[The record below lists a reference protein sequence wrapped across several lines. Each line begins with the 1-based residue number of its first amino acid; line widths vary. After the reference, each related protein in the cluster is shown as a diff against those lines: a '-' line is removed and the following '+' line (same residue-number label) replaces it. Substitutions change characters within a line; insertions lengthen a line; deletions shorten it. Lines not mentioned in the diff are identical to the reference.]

1 MGEHYDSMIGYKILL
16 LGLVLVIGY
25 KILLLGLVL
34 VFMTSTSTFY
44 NDATHNNPTVVD
56 KVISIDKVSVLFE
69 DFTIVH
75 CSHNTFAL
83 AGSYS
88 VYDSMIGKTYKFTV
102 PYSWQGKRH
111 VMIGSHTYALILDM
125 NEI

>member
-1 MGEHYDSMIGYKILL
+1 MGEHYDSL
-16 LGLVLVIGY
+16 IGY

-34 VFMTSTSTFY
+34 VFMTTTSTTY

-56 KVISIDKVSVLFE
+56 TVTSIDKVSVLFE
-69 DFTIVH
+69 DFTVVH
-75 CSHNTFAL
+75 CTHNTFAL

-102 PYSWQGKRH
+102 PYWWQGKRH
-111 VMIGSHTYALILDM
+111 VMIGSKTYALILDIQ
-125 NEI
+125 EV